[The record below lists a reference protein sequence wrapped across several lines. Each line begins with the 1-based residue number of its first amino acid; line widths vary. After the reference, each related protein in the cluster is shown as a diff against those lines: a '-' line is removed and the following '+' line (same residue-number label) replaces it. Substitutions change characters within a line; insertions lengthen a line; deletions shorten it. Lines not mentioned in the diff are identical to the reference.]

1 MGTILHHRIKQKK
14 FDSPQMKAV
23 LNIMVAGDFLRQE
36 AEKVCAEFD
45 ITSIQFN
52 VLRIL
57 KGVHPNGHPRCE
69 IIGRLIERGT
79 DVTRLIDRL
88 EKRGLV
94 ERSRDGEDRRHSHAR
109 ITAKGITLL
118 DELNPKMSVLHLETL
133 NKFTHEECLELSRL
147 CEKLYAEELN
157 PKIV

>member
-1 MGTILHHRIKQKK
+1 MGTTLHHRIKQKK
-14 FDSPQMKAV
+14 FDSPQMEAV
-23 LNIMVAGDFLRQE
+23 LNLMVAGDFLREQ

-45 ITSIQFN
+45 ISPIQFN

-57 KGVHPNGHPRCE
+57 KGVHPAGHPRCE

-94 ERSRDGEDRRHSHAR
+94 ERSRDGQDRRHSHTK
-109 ITAKGITLL
+109 ITNAGIELL
-118 DELNPKMSVLHLETL
+118 EQLNPKMDVLHFENLK
-133 NKFTHEECLELSRL
+133 KFTENECLEISRL
-147 CEKLYAEELN
+147 CEKLYSQQE
-157 PKIV
+157 IIQQ

>member
-1 MGTILHHRIKQKK
+1 MGTILHHRIQQKK
-14 FDSPQMKAV
+14 FDSPQMEAV
-23 LNIMVAGDFLRQE
+23 LNIMVAGDFLRQQ
-36 AEKVCAEFD
+36 AEKVCAGFD
-45 ITSIQFN
+45 ITPIQFN

-57 KGVHPNGHPRCE
+57 KGAHPNGHPRCE

-109 ITAKGITLL
+109 ITEEGIKLL
-118 DELNPKMSVLHLETL
+118 EQLNPMMSTLHLETMK
-133 NKFTHEECLELSRL
+133 KFTQDECDELSRL
-147 CEKLYAEELN
+147 CEKIYSEEFTE
-157 PKIV
+157 